1 MKKMR
6 KIITVTV
13 ALMLTLS
20 GCTPANTTTNGA
32 TAAGQTTAG
41 TALDT
46 TAAAVKNTVYPYT
59 FKNPDGSE
67 VKVEKEATRLVSLS
81 PTLTEVIYAL
91 GKGDLLKGRTDYCD
105 YPEAVSLVP
114 SVGSMSEPS
123 VEKILELDPDLVI
136 VSFLQAET
144 IAKIES
150 AGARVIILPSGDS
163 LEGSYANL
171 LEMGRVLNAEDQA
184 DDLIAGIKT
193 KIAAVQE
200 KVKGETP
207 VTAYYVAGFGQ
218 TGDYTA
224 GDGTFINEVITSAGG
239 INAAADVQGWNYTA
253 EKLMEKDP
261 EIIFMGSMAN
271 LTETF
276 KVEEPY
282 KNLTAVKAGRVFA
295 VDDNLIAREGPRM
308 GEAVA
313 ILAKLFYPK
322 VFQ

>member
-1 MKKMR
+1 MKKMTR
-6 KIITVTV
+6 IITVII

-20 GCTPANTTTNGA
+20 GCTPASTATNGA
-32 TAAGQTTAG
+32 ASAGQTTAG
-41 TALDT
+41 TASDT
-46 TAAAVKNTVYPYT
+46 KAAAKDTVYPYNY
-59 FKNPDGSE
+59 KNPDGSE
-67 VKVEKEATRLVSLS
+67 VKIEKEPVRLVSLS

-105 YPEAVSLVP
+105 YPAAVSSVA

-271 LTETF
+271 LAETF
-276 KVEEPY
+276 KVTEPY
-282 KNLTAVKAGRVFA
+282 KNLTAVKDGRVYT

-308 GEAVA
+308 GEAVTM
-313 ILAKLFYPK
+313 LAKLFYPK
-322 VFQ
+322 AFQ